1 MRSIYTL
8 LLLAGVILWSS
19 CREDFETTL
28 STGDL
33 RFSQD
38 TIFLD
43 TVFTNIGSSTRN
55 FIVYNDNDDPISI
68 PSVRLGLGDNS
79 DYRLNV
85 NGIAGQVFQDVE
97 ILANDSIFV
106 FVETTL
112 DIEDFES
119 DNGQFLST
127 DVIQFDMGGNEQTV
141 DLVTLVQDAIFLFP
155 GRDDATGIV
164 EALTINGVE
173 TSLEGRYLLPDELTF
188 TADLPYVIFGYMAV
202 GDPINNSPTTLTIEP
217 GARIHFHDNSGI
229 IVADNGSLQVN
240 GALSSDLKVL
250 ENEVI
255 FEGDRLEPSFAETPG
270 QWGTI
275 LLTDGSVN
283 NSINYTTIKNAT
295 IGILNESSTT
305 TGSPNLT
312 ITNSQLYNHAVAG
325 MIHRF
330 STVEG
335 SNLVTNNCGQFSMLI
350 QLGGTYNFDHCTFA
364 NFSSLGIR
372 TIPAVQL
379 DNSIINGDFIEI
391 EDLTAANFTN
401 CIITGSQSEEF
412 FVNRIEGTLFNFN
425 LSNSIIRFDD
435 TFSNF
440 VENPLFDFDNPV
452 FYNNVIRGGND
463 LDFLNPQDNFL
474 QIGEASSANG
484 LGDITTAQQFPL
496 DLVGTNRTA
505 SPDLGAYQ
513 SIVFPDPDDGN

>member
-8 LLLAGVILWSS
+8 LLLAGIILWSS

-55 FIVYNDNDDPISI
+55 FKVYNDSDEPISI
-68 PSVRLGLGDNS
+68 SSVRLGEGESS

-85 NGIAGQVFQDVE
+85 NGVAGQVFQDVE

-112 DIEDFES
+112 DINDFES

-127 DVIQFDMGGNEQTV
+127 DIVQFDMGVNEQSV

-164 EALTINGVE
+164 ETLTINGVE

-202 GDPINNSPTTLTIEP
+202 GDPLNNSPTTLTIEP
-217 GARIHFHDNSGI
+217 GARVHFHDNSGI
-229 IVADNGSLQVN
+229 IVADNGSLQIN
-240 GALSSDLKVL
+240 GALSSDLEVL

-295 IGILNESSTT
+295 IGILNESSTD
-305 TGSPNLT
+305 TGNPNLT

-335 SNLVTNNCGQFSMLI
+335 SNLVTNNCGQFSMLV
-350 QLGGTYNFDHCTFA
+350 QLGGSYNFDHCTFA

-372 TIPAVQL
+372 TPPAVQL
-379 DNSIINGDFIEI
+379 DNSLLAGETLLIG
-391 EDLTAANFTN
+391 DLTEANFTN

-412 FVNRIEGTLFNFN
+412 FVNREEGTAFNFN
-425 LSNSIIRFDD
+425 FSNSAIRFDD
-435 TFSNF
+435 TFGNF
-440 VENPLFDFDNPV
+440 SENPLFDFENPTL
-452 FYNNVIRGGND
+452 YQNVTREVNS
-463 LDFLNPQDNFL
+463 LDFLDPSNNLL
-474 QIGEASSANG
+474 QIGEVSSANG
-484 LGDITTAQQFPL
+484 LGDVTTAQQFPV
-496 DLVGTNRTA
+496 DLVGTDRTV

-513 SIVFPDPDDGN
+513 SIIFPDPDDGN